1 MEPWQALPVGQPPHP
16 FRRRFLNMRSATLRS
31 VSLLGL
37 LLLALTAPLAAQA
50 GGLEGA
56 QAPAVTLPGPDG
68 KPATL
73 AELAAGKPTVVLF
86 WASWCPYCK
95 ALMPHLQSML
105 DEYGNDRI
113 EVVAIDLWEDNAD
126 DWKPVIDDSG
136 YDFRVLLKGDAIAPQ
151 WQVRGT
157 PGLFLLDAKG
167 RVVFDRNARQFS
179 PARRNVAAISAGQSN
194 SAKAARVA
202 PLWAAA
208 LRKEIDAQLVATE

>member
-1 MEPWQALPVGQPPHP
+1 
-16 FRRRFLNMRSATLRS
+16 MRATPLRS

-37 LLLALTAPLAAQA
+37 LLLVLAVPLTVQA
-50 GGLEGA
+50 GGMEG
-56 QAPAVTLPGPDG
+56 QLAPAVTLPGVDG
-68 KPATL
+68 KAANL
-73 AELAAGKPTVVLF
+73 AELGAGKPTVVLF

-105 DEYGNDRI
+105 DEYGSDRI

-136 YDFRVLLKGDAIAPQ
+136 YDFRVLLKGDTLAPQ

-157 PGLFLLDAKG
+157 PGLFLLDANGK
-167 RVVFDRNARQFS
+167 VVFDRNARQFS
-179 PARRNVAAISAGQSN
+179 PARRHVSGISAGQSN
-194 SAKAARVA
+194 SAKAARMA

-208 LRKEIDAQLVATE
+208 LRKEIDAQLPKGE